1 MTQSKRLTLKE
12 QKMAQGKT
20 DMTDSLAS
28 EKMACSET
36 FFLSLDCSVPIT
48 GEASGLSC
56 VLGDE
61 MFVVCYPSP
70 ALILWTALW

>member
-36 FFLSLDCSVPIT
+36 FFLSLDCFVPIT

-70 ALILWTALW
+70 ALIL

>member
-1 MTQSKRLTLKE
+1 MTQNKRLTLKE

-20 DMTDSLAS
+20 DMTDSLVS

-36 FFLSLDCSVPIT
+36 FFLSLDCFVPIT
-48 GEASGLSC
+48 GEASGLC

-70 ALILWTALW
+70 ALIL

>member
-1 MTQSKRLTLKE
+1 
-12 QKMAQGKT
+12 MAQGKT

-28 EKMACSET
+28 EKMICSET
-36 FFLSLDCSVPIT
+36 FFLSLDCSVPVT

-61 MFVVCYPSP
+61 MFVVCYRNKPCPHLMNSFM
-70 ALILWTALW
+70 IGVRKRKRKEK